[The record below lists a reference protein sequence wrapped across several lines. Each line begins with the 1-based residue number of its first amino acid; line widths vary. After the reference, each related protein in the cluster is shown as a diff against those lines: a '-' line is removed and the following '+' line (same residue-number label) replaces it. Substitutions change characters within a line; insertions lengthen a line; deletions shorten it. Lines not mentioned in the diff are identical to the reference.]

1 MYPAEWSHETPN
13 EVQPPCQLPCALQE
27 HMFGFG
33 FIMIEAL
40 ILFRL
45 KIIEDLVPS
54 CGISIRLKCSSHS
67 DTFAQSPFLDL
78 SLPRG

>member
-1 MYPAEWSHETPN
+1 
-13 EVQPPCQLPCALQE
+13 
-27 HMFGFG
+27 MFGFG

-67 DTFAQSPFLDL
+67 DTFAQSPLLDL